1 MLSYSYVFLW
11 LFTHWTWHKGCDK
24 KERKK
29 ERKRVRKKRKRGS
42 CVSLTYRQQSLA
54 WLVHLQR
61 RARSEGNRQSCFP
74 LVARTEE
81 GGGVPPGERTPRNYR
96 ARPVP
101 ARRRGDQRRGGRLF
115 QVQAGKTWVPESNH
129 PRRPPSRAL
138 SPPPESFFRARLPWA
153 TLSSGALPPP
163 TPDARACLL
172 AALPNFSSPCVVFLG
187 SRTLSF

>member
-1 MLSYSYVFLW
+1 M
-11 LFTHWTWHKGCDK
+11 
-24 KERKK
+24 
-29 ERKRVRKKRKRGS
+29 
-42 CVSLTYRQQSLA
+42 SLTYRQQSLA

-74 LVARTEE
+74 LAARTEE

-138 SPPPESFFRARLPWA
+138 SRRRNH
-153 TLSSGALPPP
+153 SSGPDCRGPPSP
-163 TPDARACLL
+163 RVLSHHRPLMPVLACLL
-172 AALPNFSSPCVVFLG
+172 RCQIFLLPVWYFWGPGLFLFSSVYVVPFFLF
-187 SRTLSF
+187 SLSSHLEFVLPSVAMQ